1 MSKSA
6 KTGLI
11 IGGIVLAVV
20 IIVPSIL
27 GMIFGWS
34 GNGWGMMGTGM
45 MGGIFG
51 WMWLMVLLMVLFWI
65 AVPLLVIWGIVSLIR
80 GGASPAGRPSD
91 TALEILNQRY
101 ARGEIDKKEYEEKKK
116 DLS

>member
-6 KTGLI
+6 TTGLI
-11 IGGIVLAVV
+11 IGGIILAAI

-34 GNGWGMMGTGM
+34 GWGMMGSGI

-51 WMWLMVLLMVLFWI
+51 WMWLMILFWI
-65 AVPLLVIWGIVSLIR
+65 AVPILVIWGIVSLIR
-80 GGASPAGRPSD
+80 GGTSPAVRPSGS
-91 TALEILNQRY
+91 ALEILNQRY
-101 ARGEIDKKEYEEKKK
+101 ARGEIDRKEYEEKKK